1 MCVYVS
7 KKNPPKKVAHTQK
20 KQKIFFHQQSA
31 KTRTKTN
38 TKNEKLSLSFVFE
51 EIAPPRKLESKEQ
64 RDCDRRAVDFSPN
77 PLPPVLENLKTN

>member
-1 MCVYVS
+1 MCQ
-7 KKNPPKKVAHTQK
+7 KKIPKKKSHTHK
-20 KQKIFFHQQSA
+20 KSRRSSSTNKA
-31 KTRTKTN
+31 PKPERRPTTPKTK
-38 TKNEKLSLSFVFE
+38 KLSLSFVFE